1 MLKLIN
7 VNYIAITTLCTCIIT
22 LSCLLVLPSL
32 TAIDYNHQKF
42 LSEKVKVLDE
52 SEKFSQITKFKF
64 ILFVCFQN

>member
-7 VNYIAITTLCTCIIT
+7 VNYIAITTLCTCIT
-22 LSCLLVLPSL
+22 LLCLLVLPSL

>member
-7 VNYIAITTLCTCIIT
+7 VNYITVTTLCTCIT
-22 LSCLLVLPSL
+22 LLCLLVLPSL

-42 LSEKVKVLDE
+42 LSKKVKVLDE

-64 ILFVCFQN
+64 ILFVCFPN

>member
-7 VNYIAITTLCTCIIT
+7 VNYITVTTLCTCIT
-22 LSCLLVLPSL
+22 LLCLLVLPSL

-64 ILFVCFQN
+64 ILFVCFPN